1 MATQPARKCRCAS
14 DTHGH
19 DPGKCANLA
28 TQPDSLC
35 KACYDTTLEE
45 VKERLEELKDIAAT
59 SQKDERK
66 EGRKH
71 RNA

>member
-1 MATQPARKCRCAS
+1 MATQPAGKCRCAS

-19 DPGKCANLA
+19 NPGKCTNLA

-35 KACYDTTLEE
+35 KPCYDTTLEE
-45 VKERLEELKDIAAT
+45 VKERLDELKDIAAT
-59 SQKDERK
+59 SQKDKRK

-71 RNA
+71 RGG

>member
-35 KACYDTTLEE
+35 KLCYDTTLEE
-45 VKERLEELKDIAAT
+45 VKERLEELKDITAT

-71 RNA
+71 RSA